1 MGLSPRL
8 RGNRHLEHR
17 PISQEGS
24 IPAPAGEPG
33 ASTRSRKSKRVYPRA
48 CGGTTIRL
56 VLGIRLDGLSPRL
69 RGNRL
74 ERKPGLQPGRSIPA
88 PAGEPAAGPRGRS
101 LIAVYPRACG
111 GTRPKASCRSKS
123 SGLSPRLRGNPH
135 QDSVAG
141 PLRGSIPAPAGE
153 PGRSGTRHSPSG
165 VYPRACGGTLLLGV
179 PRTSVVG
186 LSPRLRGNRSESGAG
201 GGKNR
206 SIPAPAGEPGG

>member
-1 MGLSPRL
+1 MFPPDRWPGLSPRL
-8 RGNRHLEHR
+8 RGNPAHLREAGR
-17 PISQEGS
+17 ASGS
-24 IPAPAGEPG
+24 IPAPAGEP
-33 ASTRSRKSKRVYPRA
+33 RSGLSWGSVWTVYPRA
-48 CGGTTIRL
+48 CG
-56 VLGIRLDGLSPRL
+56 
-69 RGNRL
+69 GNRL

-206 SIPAPAGEPGG
+206 SIPAPAGEPVGESGAV